1 MWAVVPVKSLT
12 AGKARL
18 AGVLMPR
25 QRHELVVQML
35 QDVLAALS
43 AAPGLDGVLVVSND
57 VDVRALSAGF
67 GARWLP
73 ETASNGLCAALRQ
86 AASVLATEQIA
97 GMMIVPA
104 DVPLITPA
112 AVARVVQAHR
122 HTPAVTLVAAADGG
136 TNALAM
142 SPPELIAPAFGD
154 NSYDRHRASASERGV
169 VPVSLDVPEFALDI
183 DTLDNLLTLLRL
195 PATTRTQQY
204 LCASGLAA
212 QLLAR
217 QPSLMS
223 APHPQEPTP
232 NQSPHRGMHQG
243 HAG

>member
-1 MWAVVPVKSLT
+1 MWAVVPVKSL
-12 AGKARL
+12 AAVKARL
-18 AGVLMPR
+18 AGVLTPVQR
-25 QRHELVVQML
+25 QDLMVQML

-43 AAPGLDGVLVVSND
+43 AAPGLDGVLVVSGD
-57 VDVRALSAGF
+57 ADIRALSTGF

-86 AASVLATEQIA
+86 AASALAAEQIA

-112 AVARVVQAHR
+112 AVARVLDAHR
-122 HTPAVTLVAAADGG
+122 HAPAVTLVAAADGG

-154 NSYDRHRASASERGV
+154 HSFARHRASARERGI
-169 VPVSLDVPEFALDI
+169 VPVSLAVPEFALDI
-183 DTLDNLLTLLRL
+183 DTPANLLTLLRL
-195 PATTRTQQY
+195 PATTRTQHY
-204 LCASGLAA
+204 LHTSGLAT

-217 QPSLMS
+217 QPAAIP
-223 APHPQEPTP
+223 APQQQKPTP
-232 NQSPHRGMHQG
+232 NQSPHPGVHEG
-243 HAG
+243 YAG